1 MVIFL
6 KRKLSAI
13 VKTMPQA
20 KQTFLVQFSFV
31 ATGFSA
37 MMTQIVLLREFL
49 SLFVGN
55 ELSIG
60 IILALWLLFTAAGS
74 GLLSPLVS
82 RNKNPIQLFKWAIF
96 AQAWLILLI
105 MLAISSVRN
114 ILHIPIGEVLPPA
127 LIFLVPATLL
137 PAICL
142 LTGFLYA
149 LACKILTEFTSQARE
164 IPGRVYLLEGIGS
177 GVAAFIASIF
187 LFRYLENQDIAL
199 IISFANF
206 SIALLLNS
214 LFLRS
219 KKFINITL
227 VLISALFVTLFF
239 PDFYSQSQLKK
250 WGKFKVLDSRT
261 TIYGNIAFI
270 DFAGTVSYYEN
281 GVLIY
286 SYPDELNDE
295 ETVHFALLE
304 HPQPKNVLVIG
315 GNWAGL
321 IPQIL
326 FHPSIERIDFLLLDP
341 ESFQV
346 SKKFL
351 PGADDL
357 MSDLRVKIHFE
368 DGKKFLRRINRKYDV
383 IIVNLPPPQTTM
395 LNRYFTQEF
404 YQLARKKLSDSG
416 VLSFSVPVGDV
427 IGNEQALLMASL
439 LKTLRTTF
447 RDIKF
452 IPGYSTHFLA
462 SPAEN
467 VLTTHPD
474 SLSIRI
480 KKRNL
485 PTKYIRDYYIKYR
498 LTPARMNSLRNA
510 IDSAPFPIINRD
522 FHPVVYFQT
531 IYLWLSG
538 FFSPI
543 IGKAKSVQLAIPWIS
558 VSIIFAFLFA
568 FFISMKTKKDSRK
581 ISTTLA
587 KFTIFIVGSASISL
601 EIIIINGFQA
611 IYGYAYYQIALIMST
626 FMIGLAIGS
635 WYALRKLRQSKI
647 ALINHIGCYQFIFA
661 IYPIILYA
669 VLQLLSRTNFPEIII
684 QIIFFVLISGL
695 GFLTGHQFPF
705 TSAILNLFKKS
716 PPERSGGTLY
726 AYDLLGSVAGSI
738 FISIVLLPF
747 WGILWSCMLFV
758 GLNLAAGMFWI
769 IAK

>member
-1 MVIFL
+1 MQ
-6 KRKLSAI
+6 
-13 VKTMPQA
+13 PQ
-20 KQTFLVQFSFV
+20 KKNISLQISF
-31 ATGFSA
+31 AAMGFTA

-55 ELSIG
+55 ELTIG
-60 IILALWLLFTAAGS
+60 IVLSLWLLFTAAGS
-74 GLLSPLVS
+74 GLMNFVAS
-82 RNKNPIQLFKWAIF
+82 RSKNPINLFHWTLF
-96 AQAWLILLI
+96 SLAWLILLI

-114 ILHIPIGEVLPPA
+114 ILDIPVGEVLPPT
-127 LIFLVPATLL
+127 LIFLVPAILL

-149 LACKILTEFTSQARE
+149 LSCKILAEFTSQTEE
-164 IPGRVYLLEGIGS
+164 IPGQVYLLEGIGA

-199 IISFANF
+199 IISLSNFA
-206 SIALLLNS
+206 IALLLNG
-214 LFLRS
+214 LFLRTN
-219 KKFINITL
+219 KILNITL
-227 VLISALFVTLFF
+227 VLFSALFVSLFF
-239 PDFYSQSQLKK
+239 PDFYSQAQLKK
-250 WGKFKVLDSRT
+250 WGEFKVLDSRT

-304 HPQPKNVLVIG
+304 HPLPKNVLIIG

-321 IPQIL
+321 IPQVL
-326 FHPSIERIDFLLLDP
+326 FHPSIEKVDFLLLDP
-341 ESFQV
+341 ESFRV

-351 PGADDL
+351 PGADAL
-357 MSDLRVKIHFE
+357 QSDPRVNIHFE

-404 YQLARKKLSDSG
+404 YQLARKKLFDNG

-427 IGNEQALLMASL
+427 IGIEQAQLMASL

-447 RDIKF
+447 GDVKF

-462 SPAEN
+462 SPAKN
-467 VLTTHPD
+467 VLTTNPD

-480 KKRNL
+480 NRRNL
-485 PTKYIRDYYIKYR
+485 LTKYIRDYYIKYR
-498 LTPARMNSLRNA
+498 LTPERLISLRNA
-510 IDSAPFPIINRD
+510 IENAPFEVINRD

-543 IGKAKSVQLAIPWIS
+543 IGKASSVQLAIPWVS
-558 VSIIFAFLFA
+558 LSIIFLLLIAFL
-568 FFISMKTKKDSRK
+568 ISLKMKKDSKK
-581 ISTTLA
+581 ISISLA

-626 FMIGLAIGS
+626 FMIGLAFGS
-635 WYALRKLRQSKI
+635 WYALRKLRQPEI
-647 ALINHIGCYQFIFA
+647 ALTVRIGYYQFIFA
-661 IYPIILYA
+661 IYPLILYA
-669 VLQLLSRTNFPEIII
+669 VLQLLSRTNFPGIII
-684 QIIFFVLISGL
+684 QIIFFALISGL

-705 TSAILNLFKKS
+705 ASAILNLFKKS
-716 PPERSGGTLY
+716 PPEQSGGMLY
-726 AYDLLGSVAGSI
+726 AYDLLGSVAGAI
-738 FISIVLLPF
+738 FITIILLPF
-747 WGILWSCMLFV
+747 WGIAWSCALFV
-758 GLNLAAGMFWI
+758 GLSFVAGMLWI
-769 IAK
+769 LFTK